1 MTNISMFS
9 VEASCECGMRNPQII
24 SRVRSTIRNGGRGGV
39 GGRKRKVRQQ
49 VGMNDCRDSYD
60 LIDK

>member
-24 SRVRSTIRNGGRGGV
+24 SRVRSTIRNDICDKVEGGGGEWGGGRERLDNRWV
-39 GGRKRKVRQQ
+39 
-49 VGMNDCRDSYD
+49 
-60 LIDK
+60 